1 MLPRRC
7 HESCVGVLCWLL
19 MVIWSFALILFLQ
32 VFGVF
37 KSLRWVSE
45 QQWQQPITEWTALV
59 VVVGTFS
66 GLICCVFK
74 RSLRSEQR
82 REQTTRTAQRKE
94 QRERARAGNRE
105 LRRSS
110 GRLEGNDRVQILNAN
125 RSETMETPDV
135 QTVLSLLY
143 HAEHDAALSR
153 DYDTAAISV
162 RRIKFIHE
170 SSAKLERLK
179 NQEQD
184 AVLQEDFALLETVRE
199 KEEVIQ
205 VSLKSK
211 LNSWSCVDVPEPS
224 YYSPMCCPP
233 EDNIHNIRCDGRPPP
248 MYTTIGDEVLMGDD
262 SDVERRSSRD
272 SSDS

>member
-7 HESCVGVLCWLL
+7 HEGCVGVLCWLL
-19 MVIWSFALILFLQ
+19 MIIWTFALILFLQ
-32 VFGVF
+32 VYGVF
-37 KSLRWVSE
+37 ESLRWMSE
-45 QQWQQPITEWTALV
+45 QQWQETIVEWTGV
-59 VVVGTFS
+59 VFVVGAFS
-66 GLICCVFK
+66 GVICCLFK

-125 RSETMETPDV
+125 RSETMDTPDV

-170 SSAKLERLK
+170 SSAKLDRLK
-179 NQEQD
+179 SQEQD
-184 AVLQEDFALLETVRE
+184 AVSQEDFALLETVRE

-224 YYSPMCCPP
+224 YYSPTCCPP
-233 EDNIHNIRCDGRPPP
+233 EDSIPNITCDGCPPP
-248 MYTTIGDEVLMGDD
+248 MYTTTDDEVSMGDD
-262 SDVERRSSRD
+262 SDVERRGSRD
-272 SSDS
+272 SSD